1 MTTPSL
7 RTVTLKTVAN
17 YRHAAERT
25 LRAYRSGSQRLIA
38 VVRDGVDQA
47 AQRGAEPYVPA
58 LAAAVRRAGDNLGQL
73 AHQGLDAVSE
83 RSSRAIAVSA
93 DSMTT
98 QVQRVADLADGVDN
112 KVVATGLQAAVRVSM
127 PGARLALAV
136 SERVASGADKL
147 ADVAAGAKA
156 NKANKANKAVK
167 AAGKRVRTAKAEAT
181 DVAAEVKAEV
191 RTAVRRS
198 KAQATK
204 AVDAAT
210 EAVAKPVKTVKA
222 QAKKVAAK
230 PQVKQ
235 AVAAATKPAKR
246 TRAKAAAV
254 VQAAQDAAA
263 TVAAA

>member
-7 RTVTLKTVAN
+7 CTVTLKTVAN

-127 PGARLALAV
+127 PGAKLALAL

-156 NKANKANKAVK
+156 KKAAK

-181 DVAAEVKAEV
+181 DVAAEVK
-191 RTAVRRS
+191 TAVRRTR
-198 KAQATK
+198 AQAAK

-210 EAVAKPVKTVKA
+210 DAVAKPVKTVKA

>member
-7 RTVTLKTVAN
+7 CTVTLKTVAN

-98 QVQRVADLADGVDN
+98 QVQRVG
-112 KVVATGLQAAVRVSM
+112 G
-127 PGARLALAV
+127 ALAETVGV
-136 SERVASGADKL
+136 SLSG
-147 ADVAAGAKA
+147 
-156 NKANKANKAVK
+156 
-167 AAGKRVRTAKAEAT
+167 
-181 DVAAEVKAEV
+181 
-191 RTAVRRS
+191 
-198 KAQATK
+198 
-204 AVDAAT
+204 
-210 EAVAKPVKTVKA
+210 
-222 QAKKVAAK
+222 
-230 PQVKQ
+230 
-235 AVAAATKPAKR
+235 
-246 TRAKAAAV
+246 V
-254 VQAAQDAAA
+254 VEG
-263 TVAAA
+263 VGGLFKGLLGR